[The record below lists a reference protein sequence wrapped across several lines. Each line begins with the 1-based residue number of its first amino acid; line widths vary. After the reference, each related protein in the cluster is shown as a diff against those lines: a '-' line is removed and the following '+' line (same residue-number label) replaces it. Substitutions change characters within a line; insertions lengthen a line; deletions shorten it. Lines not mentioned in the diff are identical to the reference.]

1 MLEKDLSVTTAFVD
15 VDVRP
20 TLRAGGEPFGEIM
33 AAVNALPP
41 GKGLRLLATFKPVPL
56 FQVLGSKG
64 FTHEEREIGGGD
76 WEVLFTPAGDAASEA
91 AAPPPPQAR
100 PAADKGDWPAPARE
114 MDNRDLDPPEPMVR
128 ILAAT
133 EAMQS
138 GEVLCAL
145 LCREPMFLLP
155 ELAKRGHAWHGAF
168 EPDGTTY
175 RILIRIDGAKEAA

>member
-1 MLEKDLSVTTAFVD
+1 MTATFMD

-20 TLRAGGEPFGEIM
+20 ILREGGEPFGEIM
-33 AAVNALPP
+33 AAMNALAP
-41 GKGLRLLATFKPVPL
+41 GQGLRLLATFEPVPL
-56 FQVLGSKG
+56 FHVLGSKG
-64 FTHEEREIGGGD
+64 FTHEARQIGDGD
-76 WEVLFTPAGDAASEA
+76 WEVLFSPAGTATEATPPTAVAPAHDAHAW
-91 AAPPPPQAR
+91 PQ
-100 PAADKGDWPAPARE
+100 PARE

-133 EAMQS
+133 EEMQS

-155 ELAKRGHAWHGAF
+155 ELAKRGHSWRGAF

-175 RILIRIDGAKEAA
+175 KILVHIDGAKDVQP